1 MKKYKLIKEY
11 PGSPELGDVCEE
23 RNIKSSFCYYFK
35 GEKNIGIPKDQV
47 ENQPEYWEEIRNIL
61 FVVSEVDYNQGNYNY
76 FQAWTVYKIYEDNKR
91 DSILNYFKTKEE
103 ADDFVLHNK
112 PCLSYSDIVWFFK
125 EDTKKNTFST
135 DIDILLEF
143 IKSKL

>member
-47 ENQPEYWEEIRNIL
+47 ENQPEYWEEVNDNIWYVVCERN
-61 FVVSEVDYNQGNYNY
+61 YNQEIFTYLE
-76 FQAWTVYKIYEDNKR
+76 AWNIYEVCYFNTPTNK
-91 DSILNYFKTKEE
+91 DPLNYFKTKEE
-103 ADDFVLHNK
+103 AEEFVIKNK
-112 PCLSYSDIVWFFK
+112 PCLTLTDVSLILGGLD
-125 EDTKKNTFST
+125 KKR
-135 DIDILLEF
+135 DVYLELKRI
-143 IKSKL
+143 IKSKI